1 MDSPMDYE
9 RMTFFMVVVIAVLVS
24 FCAVMLAY
32 MAEVLDRL
40 DKHMR
45 RHEKQAIEEA
55 SGDLGPLQHPRPSSE
70 QQGDERE
77 SSPGR
82 HRA

>member
-1 MDSPMDYE
+1 MDSPTDYE

-32 MAEVLDRL
+32 MSEVLDRL

-45 RHEKQAIEEA
+45 RDKKQASEEA
-55 SGDLGPLQHPRPSSE
+55 SGGLGPPQHPRPSSE